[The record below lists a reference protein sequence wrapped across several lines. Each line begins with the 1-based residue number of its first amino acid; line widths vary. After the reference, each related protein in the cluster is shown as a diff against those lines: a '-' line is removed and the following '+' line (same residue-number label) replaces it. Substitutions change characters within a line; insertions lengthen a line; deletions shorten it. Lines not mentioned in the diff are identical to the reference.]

1 MRYALA
7 LLILTCF
14 SSVPAALGQELTPRA
29 YWPAPEGTK
38 VAVIGYAHS
47 SGDTLFDRSI
57 PLYGVESDLDS
68 TVLAY
73 VQSFSL
79 AGRSANILLELPY
92 SDGETDGFIETIPA
106 SGKYSG
112 FADIGV
118 TLSFNLAG
126 APSMTPQEFQA
137 LRADPHPILGASI
150 KVVAPTGD
158 YDSDRLLN
166 VGANRWAV
174 KPELGY
180 MLPLALKWLLELEA
194 GVWLFG
200 DDDDFVAGKKEQDP
214 IYAFEVHLVRRFKP
228 GFWASLDANYYTG
241 GRQTIGG
248 DRLRDVQR
256 NGRIGATLVVPF
268 AGRHAIKIG
277 YATGSVT
284 NYGTDFDQFFLSYQV
299 LLN

>member
-1 MRYALA
+1 MRYARA

-14 SSVPAALGQELTPRA
+14 SSVPVTLGQELTPRA
-29 YWPAPEGTK
+29 YWPTPEGTK

-73 VQSFSL
+73 LQSFSL
-79 AGRSANILLELPY
+79 AGRSANITLELPY

-112 FADIGV
+112 FSDIGV
-118 TLSFNLAG
+118 TLSFNLVG

-158 YDSDRLLN
+158 YNPDRLLN

-180 MLPLALKWLLELEA
+180 MLPLAPKWLLELEA

-214 IYAFEVHLVRRFKP
+214 IYAFEAHLVRRFKP